1 MKTNSG
7 RLFSFSVLLVTCLL
21 LITSCSSSFT
31 EKPLIVRT
39 PLPSFTEGASSSPS
53 GVEGISSTVESILFD
68 LEGLSLQ
75 DFFEESFRQ
84 LSLRYPENLVSLGL
98 EDSIGLEGV
107 TLDNISDEYVK
118 DTQALESGI
127 LELMKGYDR
136 ASLSP
141 EDQISYDVY
150 EWYLDDLVRGHEF
163 MYFNY
168 PFSFFIYSVHI
179 STEFFFT
186 DSYQILDK
194 QDAENYVTRLSL
206 VDKKFSQLIGLLK
219 TREEMGIIPPKFAIE
234 WGIPSVTSIAYASPS
249 YTPYYTTFKDK
260 LDALTSLSETDKQ
273 DLLDSAETAIRES
286 VIPAYQALNSYLNEL
301 VNKAPTKDGVWQFE
315 NGEAYYEYALR
326 HYTSTDLTPDEI
338 HELGLRELDR
348 IHSEMRVIFDELG
361 YPEDES
367 LYELFERVATDGG
380 IIPNYKMIDTF
391 QALIDELDSLTADVF
406 ITTPKEKVAVVG
418 APGGEFYSPGSVD
431 GSRPGTFYATMS
443 GGGKAYYLLPSLV
456 YHETIPGHHTQI
468 ALAHELNLPSFRNF
482 IDFNSYTEGW
492 ALYAER
498 LAWEMGLY
506 EDDPYGDLGR
516 LSYEALRAA
525 RLVVDTGIHTKG
537 WDFDQ
542 AVEFFMDNVGW
553 DRQSC
558 EYQIAR
564 YIVLPGQ
571 STGYMVGMLKI
582 LELRDKAMEE
592 LGDKFDLKEFHQ
604 VVLGSGGVPLSVLE
618 EIIDEYIAD
627 TLASDT

>member
-1 MKTNSG
+1 MRSNSG
-7 RLFSFSVLLVTCLL
+7 KLFSFSILLVICLL
-21 LITSCSSSFT
+21 LLTSCGSFYT

-39 PLPSFTEGASSSPS
+39 PLPENAEDKSTSSI
-53 GVEGISSTVESILFD
+53 EAILSD
-68 LEGLSLQ
+68 LEGLPLQ
-75 DFFEESFRQ
+75 QFFEDSFHQ
-84 LSLRYPENLVSLGL
+84 LSLRYPESLVSLGL
-98 EDSIGLEGV
+98 EDSFGLEEA

-127 LELMKGYDR
+127 LELLRGYDR
-136 ASLSP
+136 EVLSP

-150 EWYLDDLVRGHEF
+150 EWYLDDLARGHEF

-168 PFSFFIYSVHI
+168 PFSFFIYSVHV

-186 DSYQILDK
+186 DEYQILDK
-194 QDAENYVTRLSL
+194 QDAENFVTRLFL
-206 VDKKFSQLIGLLK
+206 IEIKFNQLIELLK
-219 TREEMGIIPPKFAIE
+219 TREEMGIIPPRFAIE
-234 WGIPSVTSIAYASPS
+234 WGMSSVTSIANASPS
-249 YTPYYTTFKDK
+249 HTSYYTTFREK

-273 DLLDSAETAIRES
+273 DLLDSAETAISES
-286 VIPAYQALNSYLNEL
+286 VIPAYQALNTYLNEL

-315 NGEAYYEYALR
+315 NGDTYYEYALR

-338 HELGLRELDR
+338 HELGLQELDR

-361 YPEDES
+361 YPENES
-367 LYELFERVATDGG
+367 LNELFARVATDGG
-380 IIPNYKMIDTF
+380 IIPNYKLIDTF
-391 QALIDELDSLTADVF
+391 QALIDEVDNLTADVF
-406 ITTPKEKVAVVG
+406 MTTPEEEVAVVG
-418 APGGEFYSPGSVD
+418 APVGDFYSPGSVD
-431 GSRPGTFYATMS
+431 GSRPGTFYATMN
-443 GGGKAYYLLPSLV
+443 GGGKPYYLMPSLV
-456 YHETIPGHHTQI
+456 YHEAIPGHHTQI
-468 ALAHELNLPSFRNF
+468 ALSHELNLPTFRNF
-482 IDFNSYTEGW
+482 IDFNSYIEGW

-506 EDDPYGDLGR
+506 EDDPYGNLGR

-525 RLVVDTGIHTKG
+525 RLVVDTGIHAKG
-537 WDFDQ
+537 WDFNQ

-553 DRQSC
+553 DHQSC

-582 LELRDKAMEE
+582 LELRDKAMQE

-604 VVLGSGGVPLSVLE
+604 AVLGSGSVPLSVLE
-618 EIIDEYIAD
+618 EIIDNYIAD

>member
-418 APGGEFYSPGSVD
+418 APVGEFYSPGSVD